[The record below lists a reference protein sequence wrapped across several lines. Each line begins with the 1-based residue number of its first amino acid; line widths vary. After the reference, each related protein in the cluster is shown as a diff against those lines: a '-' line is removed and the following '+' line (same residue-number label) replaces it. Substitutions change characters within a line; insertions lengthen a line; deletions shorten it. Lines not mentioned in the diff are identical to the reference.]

1 MANLVALSSSIIMM
15 MIIIIIIIIIVII
28 IITISLGW
36 QSSREDVSIKTLVVV
51 QPKNH

>member
-1 MANLVALSSSIIMM
+1 MANLVALSSSIII
-15 MIIIIIIIIIVII
+15 MIIIIIII